1 MLALFEKFENKKH
14 FPSTHQSCHVP
25 LELPVGGA
33 PLEHDV
39 DVAES
44 GEGGLPGDVLRL
56 LVQVG
61 GRAQGQLV
69 VQVTGSGQ
77 VQGVVDDL
85 GADSKVL

>member
-1 MLALFEKFENKKH
+1 MILLFHILASQIFALFEKNEFRRH
-14 FPSTHQSCHVP
+14 TAIPSTHQSRHVP

-39 DVAES
+39 DVAEP

-56 LVQVG
+56 PVQVG

-69 VQVTGSGQ
+69 VQVAGAGQ
-77 VQGVVDDL
+77 V
-85 GADSKVL
+85 